1 METFFKSHK
10 VEIHVKNDK
19 RSGELETR
27 NCNKLG
33 QSPNHSYPV
42 SSEKDEM
49 SWKKVLP
56 FSKMWKKTNRNFTIS
71 KTNLKQLTTQA
82 RSEQGGR

>member
-1 METFFKSHK
+1 MLRMTKDQGNQK
-10 VEIHVKNDK
+10 Q
-19 RSGELETR
+19 R

-56 FSKMWKKTNRNFTIS
+56 FSKM
-71 KTNLKQLTTQA
+71 
-82 RSEQGGR
+82 